1 MRPLLAEWHGAQW
14 LLYVATHPPGNL
26 LRLDELAFTSTFTV
40 RPVLTL
46 LEDIERTLRL
56 HGVFSIQAVT
66 PIALLLDN
74 GFRLEI
80 SRGRCALAR
89 FRPLCC
95 SEAPGARLTGW
106 LNCGVG
112 GGRSSGK

>member
-1 MRPLLAEWHGAQW
+1 MCPLLAEWHGARW

-66 PIALLLDN
+66 PIALLWTTASDWK
-74 GFRLEI
+74 
-80 SRGRCALAR
+80 S
-89 FRPLCC
+89 P
-95 SEAPGARLTGW
+95 
-106 LNCGVG
+106 G
-112 GGRSSGK
+112 GGALWPASARSAAVRRQGCAWLVG